1 MGLVGKETGNPSEP
15 PMKPPYLMGK
25 TMGSGRFFLK
35 PTQRTDRKLEDE
47 GSELIVHM
55 VAENFPTSIY
65 YQLLVMYII
74 VHVKKLNVKI

>member
-55 VAENFPTSIY
+55 VAMRIS
-65 YQLLVMYII
+65 QLLYTT
-74 VHVKKLNVKI
+74 NF